1 MSNQVV
7 GTSELFNDGSKLSDK
22 AIYYYYEFPNGQV
35 FEGRI
40 RYGTLET
47 RDKDHR
53 SCGLSPVYN
62 HLKKF
67 PDIKPKLLTDDTHYK
82 TKNIIHLYNKEK
94 CV

>member
-1 MSNQVV
+1 MSNQVA
-7 GTSELFNDGSKLSDK
+7 GTPELFNYGSNLSDK
-22 AIYYYYEFPNGQV
+22 AIYYYYEFPDGQV

-53 SCGLSPVYN
+53 RCSVSPVYN

-67 PDIKPKLLTDDTHYK
+67 PDTKPKLLNNDNYYK
-82 TKNIIHLYNKEK
+82 TKKNYLFI
-94 CV
+94 